1 MNPPI
6 SYANAAARNL
16 TRKGVA
22 AARAGRSEEAVGH
35 YRAALAQNPSHM
47 PAHLNLASLLL
58 HSGQAEA
65 AIEACQAATSLAES
79 KQHPYLWLVS
89 GMAKAELGQRWEAEE
104 DLLYYQDNAPDPRFT
119 RVVWRTLRELDRS
132 AAFSRAA

>member
-1 MNPPI
+1 MNSPI
-6 SYANAAARNL
+6 SYAGAAARNE

-22 AARAGRSEEAVGH
+22 AARAGRDQEALAH
-35 YRAALAQNPSHM
+35 YRAALGHDPSHM

-58 HSGQAEA
+58 HAGQPGPALA
-65 AIEACQAATSLAES
+65 ACQAAMNLEES
-79 KQHPYLWLVS
+79 VQHPYLWLVS
-89 GMAKAELGQRWEAEE
+89 GMAKAELGERWEAEE
-104 DLLYYQDNAPDPRFT
+104 DLLYYQEHAPDPRFT

>member
-1 MNPPI
+1 MNPTI
-6 SYANAAARNL
+6 SYAKAAARNL
-16 TRKGVA
+16 TRVGVT
-22 AARAGRSEEAVGH
+22 AARGGRVEEAIEA
-35 YRAALAQNPSHM
+35 YRAALESAPNHM

-58 HSGQAEA
+58 NSGRLKD
-65 AIEACQAATSLAES
+65 AIEACRTAMAIEES
-79 KQHPYLWLVS
+79 AHHPYLWLVS
-89 GMAKAELGQRWEAEE
+89 GVAKAEVGERWEAEE

>member
-1 MNPPI
+1 MNPTIP
-6 SYANAAARNL
+6 YAAAAARSL
-16 TRKGVA
+16 TRQGMA
-22 AARAGRSEEAVGH
+22 AARAGRSADAVAR
-35 YRAALAQNPSHM
+35 YRAALEQKPNHM

-58 HSGQAEA
+58 HSGQAQA
-65 AIEACQAATSLAES
+65 AIEACQAAMELEES

-89 GMAKAELGQRWEAEE
+89 GMAKAELGERWEAEE

-132 AAFSRAA
+132 AAFTRAA